1 MPVAD
6 SGNKPSWA
14 DRVEQG
20 EDVTPQLLP
29 AQTGHPDRRSEI
41 TDGEEKIVAEIR
53 ENEDGKK
60 VKVLRYFKVERRQVS
75 KSVAHRKQWKKFG
88 DAKNDPPG
96 PNPAN
101 TVVGEEI
108 SMQFVNP
115 REEEQ
120 SNEDDM
126 LAKLRSQKTKM
137 VKCRICKEDH
147 WTTQCPFKDKV
158 ALPEHLKEE
167 AKAGTA
173 GAPPVPLQEVEEKVK
188 SGKYIPPSMRE
199 GANRRGE
206 SMAQTRTRDEAATIR
221 VTNLSEDVR
230 DSDLQELFRPFG
242 QIARIYLAKDKV
254 TGQSK
259 GFAFINFVH
268 KEDAARAIASVN
280 GFGYDN
286 LILTVEWAKPSG
298 TS

>member
-1 MPVAD
+1 MPIAD
-6 SGNKPSWA
+6 TSNKPSWA

-20 EDVTPQLLP
+20 EDAPLPQLPQLTPTPQLP
-29 AQTGHPDRRSEI
+29 VSDVG
-41 TDGEEKIVAEIR
+41 DGEAKVTTEFR

-60 VKVLRYFKVERRQVS
+60 VKVLRHYKVERRQVS
-75 KSVAHRKQWKKFG
+75 KSVARRKLWKKFG

-96 PNPAN
+96 PNAAT

-108 SMQFVNP
+108 SLQFISAK
-115 REEEQ
+115 EEEQ
-120 SNEDDM
+120 SHEDDM

-167 AKAGTA
+167 AKPAMTT
-173 GAPPVPLQEVEEKVK
+173 PEVEEKVK

-206 SMAQTRTRDEAATIR
+206 SMTQSRTRDEAATIR

-230 DSDLQELFRPFG
+230 DSDLQDLFRPFG

-268 KEDAARAIASVN
+268 REDAARAIASVH

-298 TS
+298 TT

>member
-6 SGNKPSWA
+6 NSITPSWA

-20 EDVTPQLLP
+20 EDVPLP
-29 AQTGHPDRRSEI
+29 ALPPQVSQVPHVPQVEVA
-41 TDGEEKIVAEIR
+41 DGEEKVTTEFR
-53 ENEDGKK
+53 EDEEGRK
-60 VKVLRYFKVERRQVS
+60 VKVLRHYKVERRQVS
-75 KSVAHRKQWKKFG
+75 KSVARRKSWKKFG
-88 DAKNDPPG
+88 AAKNDPPG
-96 PNPAN
+96 PNAAT

-108 SMQFVNP
+108 QMQFVSAQ
-115 REEEQ
+115 EEET
-120 SNEDDM
+120 SPEEDM

-167 AKAGTA
+167 AK
-173 GAPPVPLQEVEEKVK
+173 PVAAVEVEEKVK

-206 SMAQTRTRDEAATIR
+206 SMTQSRTRDEAATIR

-230 DSDLQELFRPFG
+230 DSDLQDLFRPFG

-268 KEDAARAIASVN
+268 REDAARAIANVN

-286 LILTVEWAKPSG
+286 LILSVEWAKPSG
-298 TS
+298 TA

>member
-1 MPVAD
+1 M
-6 SGNKPSWA
+6 
-14 DRVEQG
+14 
-20 EDVTPQLLP
+20 
-29 AQTGHPDRRSEI
+29 
-41 TDGEEKIVAEIR
+41 
-53 ENEDGKK
+53 
-60 VKVLRYFKVERRQVS
+60 S
-75 KSVAHRKQWKKFG
+75 KSVARRKLWKKFG

-96 PNPAN
+96 PNAAT

-108 SMQFVNP
+108 SLQFISAK
-115 REEEQ
+115 EEEQ
-120 SNEDDM
+120 SHEDDM

-167 AKAGTA
+167 AKPAMTT
-173 GAPPVPLQEVEEKVK
+173 PEVEEKVK

-206 SMAQTRTRDEAATIR
+206 SMTQSRTRDEAATIR

-230 DSDLQELFRPFG
+230 DSDLQDLFRPFG

-268 KEDAARAIASVN
+268 REDAARAIASVH

-298 TS
+298 TT

>member
-1 MPVAD
+1 MPIAD
-6 SGNKPSWA
+6 TSNKPSWA

-20 EDVTPQLLP
+20 EDAPLPQLPQLTPSKPLP
-29 AQTGHPDRRSEI
+29 VSDEG
-41 TDGEEKIVAEIR
+41 DGEAKVTTEFR

-60 VKVLRYFKVERRQVS
+60 VKVLRHYKVERRQVS
-75 KSVAHRKQWKKFG
+75 KSVARRKLWKKFG

-96 PNPAN
+96 PNAAT

-108 SMQFVNP
+108 SLQFVSAK
-115 REEEQ
+115 EEEK
-120 SNEDDM
+120 SHEDDM

-158 ALPEHLKEE
+158 ALPEHLKEDAKPATAAPE
-167 AKAGTA
+167 A
-173 GAPPVPLQEVEEKVK
+173 EEKVK
-188 SGKYIPPSMRE
+188 SGKYVPPSMRA
-199 GANRRGE
+199 GANQRGE
-206 SMAQTRTRDEAATIR
+206 SMTQSRTRADEAATIR

-230 DSDLQELFRPFG
+230 DSDLQDLFRPFG

-268 KEDAARAIASVN
+268 REDAARAIASVH

-286 LILTVEWAKPSG
+286 LILTVEWAK
-298 TS
+298 

>member
-6 SGNKPSWA
+6 SSNQPSWA

-20 EDVTPQLLP
+20 EDVPLPSLPP
-29 AQTGHPDRRSEI
+29 AQVRDREADVA
-41 TDGEEKIVAEIR
+41 DGEEKVTTEYR
-53 ENEDGKK
+53 EDEEGRK
-60 VKVLRYFKVERRQVS
+60 VKVLRHYKIERRQVS
-75 KSVAHRKQWKKFG
+75 KSVARRKLWKKFG
-88 DAKNDPPG
+88 AAKNDPPG
-96 PNPAN
+96 PNAAT

-108 SMQFVNP
+108 QLQFVSAQ
-115 REEEQ
+115 EEET
-120 SNEDDM
+120 SPEEDM

-167 AKAGTA
+167 AKPLASAATA
-173 GAPPVPLQEVEEKVK
+173 APAEVEEKVK

-206 SMAQTRTRDEAATIR
+206 SMTQSRTRDEAATIR

-230 DSDLQELFRPFG
+230 DSDLQDLFRPFG

-268 KEDAARAIASVN
+268 REDAARAIANVN

-286 LILTVEWAKPSG
+286 LILSVEWAKPSG
-298 TS
+298 TA

>member
-1 MPVAD
+1 ME
-6 SGNKPSWA
+6 NQPSWA

-20 EDVTPQLLP
+20 EDVPLP
-29 AQTGHPDRRSEI
+29 ALPPALPPAQIRDREAEAV
-41 TDGEEKIVAEIR
+41 DGEEKITTEFR
-53 ENEDGKK
+53 EDEEGRK
-60 VKVLRYFKVERRQVS
+60 VQVLRHYKIERRQVS
-75 KSVAHRKQWKKFG
+75 KSVARRKLWKKFG
-88 DAKNDPPG
+88 AAKNDPPG
-96 PNPAN
+96 PNAAT

-108 SMQFVNP
+108 QLQFVSAQ
-115 REEEQ
+115 EEET
-120 SNEDDM
+120 NPEEDM

-167 AKAGTA
+167 AKPLASA
-173 GAPPVPLQEVEEKVK
+173 SASVPAEVEEKVK

-206 SMAQTRTRDEAATIR
+206 SMAQSRTRDEAATIR

-230 DSDLQELFRPFG
+230 DSDLQDLFRPFG

-268 KEDAARAIASVN
+268 REDAARAIANVN

-286 LILTVEWAKPSG
+286 LILSVEWAKPSG
-298 TS
+298 TA

>member
-6 SGNKPSWA
+6 SSNQPSWA

-20 EDVTPQLLP
+20 EDVPLPSLPP
-29 AQTGHPDRRSEI
+29 AQIGDREGDVA
-41 TDGEEKIVAEIR
+41 DGEEKVTTEYR
-53 ENEDGKK
+53 EDEEGRK
-60 VKVLRYFKVERRQVS
+60 VKVLRHYKIERRQVS
-75 KSVAHRKQWKKFG
+75 KSVARRKLWKKFG
-88 DAKNDPPG
+88 AAKNDPPG
-96 PNPAN
+96 PNAAT

-108 SMQFVNP
+108 QLQFVSAQ
-115 REEEQ
+115 EEET
-120 SNEDDM
+120 SPEEDM

-167 AKAGTA
+167 AKPLASA
-173 GAPPVPLQEVEEKVK
+173 AAAAPAEVEEKVK

-206 SMAQTRTRDEAATIR
+206 SMTQSRTRDEAATIR

-230 DSDLQELFRPFG
+230 DSDLQDLFRPFG

-268 KEDAARAIASVN
+268 REDAARAIANVN

-286 LILTVEWAKPSG
+286 LILSVEWAKPSG
-298 TS
+298 TA

>member
-6 SGNKPSWA
+6 SANQPSWA

-20 EDVTPQLLP
+20 EDVPLPSLP
-29 AQTGHPDRRSEI
+29 AQVEVA
-41 TDGEEKIVAEIR
+41 DGEEKVTTEFR
-53 ENEDGKK
+53 EDEEGRR
-60 VKVLRYFKVERRQVS
+60 VKVLRHYKIERRQVS
-75 KSVAHRKQWKKFG
+75 KSVARRKLWKKFG
-88 DAKNDPPG
+88 AAKNDPPG
-96 PNPAN
+96 PNAAT
-101 TVVGEEI
+101 TVVGEDI
-108 SMQFVNP
+108 QMQFVSAQ
-115 REEEQ
+115 EEET
-120 SNEDDM
+120 SPEEDM

-167 AKAGTA
+167 AK
-173 GAPPVPLQEVEEKVK
+173 PVVAAEVEEKVK

-206 SMAQTRTRDEAATIR
+206 SMAQSRTRDEAATIR

-268 KEDAARAIASVN
+268 REDAARAIANVN

-286 LILTVEWAKPSG
+286 LILSVEWAKPSG
-298 TS
+298 TA